1 MYNMNLAELC
11 TPAQIYFVL
20 SLISLVFVIMKRFQ
34 FSTIMMK
41 LITIAI
47 WTWFLN
53 FLCSKG
59 YKSVSWFLV
68 LLPFILIFFGMFFMV
83 REGMEDMIADPK
95 PSGGMVGGCAGT
107 RYGCCTDGKKTKTSA
122 MTPC

>member
-1 MYNMNLAELC
+1 MNLTDLC

-34 FSTIMMK
+34 FSVIMIK
-41 LITIAI
+41 LLTIAV

-68 LLPFILIFFGMFFMV
+68 LLPFIVMALGFIMV
-83 REGMEDMIADPK
+83 MDTVA
-95 PSGGMVGGCAGT
+95 T
-107 RYGCCTDGKKTKTSA
+107 RAPQQRQQQQQQQYRQ
-122 MTPC
+122 

>member
-11 TPAQIYFVL
+11 TPAQVYFVI
-20 SLISLVFVIMKRFQ
+20 SIITLILAIIKQ
-34 FSTIMMK
+34 FKISTIMMK
-41 LITIAI
+41 LVTIAI

-68 LLPFILIFFGMFFMV
+68 LLPFIAMALGFIMV
-83 REGMEDMIADPK
+83 MDTV
-95 PSGGMVGGCAGT
+95 S
-107 RYGCCTDGKKTKTSA
+107 KKA
-122 MTPC
+122 PQQQHR

>member
-11 TPAQIYFVL
+11 TPAQIYFVI
-20 SLISLVFVIMKRFQ
+20 SIITLILAIIKQFK

-41 LITIAI
+41 LITIAV

-68 LLPFILIFFGMFFMV
+68 LLPFIVMALGFI
-83 REGMEDMIADPK
+83 MIMDTVA
-95 PSGGMVGGCAGT
+95 T
-107 RYGCCTDGKKTKTSA
+107 RAPQQQQQQRQMY
-122 MTPC
+122 

>member
-11 TPAQIYFVL
+11 TPAQVYFVI
-20 SLISLVFVIMKRFQ
+20 SIITLILAIIKQ
-34 FSTIMMK
+34 FKISTVMMK
-41 LITIAI
+41 LVTIAI

-68 LLPFILIFFGMFFMV
+68 LLPFIAMALGFIMV
-83 REGMEDMIADPK
+83 MDTVA
-95 PSGGMVGGCAGT
+95 
-107 RYGCCTDGKKTKTSA
+107 KKA
-122 MTPC
+122 PQQQHR

>member
-1 MYNMNLAELC
+1 MNLAELC

-68 LLPFILIFFGMFFMV
+68 LLPFIVMTLGFIMV
-83 REGMEDMIADPK
+83 MDTVA
-95 PSGGMVGGCAGT
+95 
-107 RYGCCTDGKKTKTSA
+107 TKGPQQQQQQRQ
-122 MTPC
+122 MY

>member
-68 LLPFILIFFGMFFMV
+68 LLPFIVMTLGFIMV
-83 REGMEDMIADPK
+83 MDTVA
-95 PSGGMVGGCAGT
+95 
-107 RYGCCTDGKKTKTSA
+107 TKGPQQQQQQQRQ
-122 MTPC
+122 MY

>member
-11 TPAQIYFVL
+11 TPAQIYFVI
-20 SLISLVFVIMKRFQ
+20 SIITLILAVIKQFK

-41 LITIAI
+41 LVTIAV

-68 LLPFILIFFGMFFMV
+68 LLPFIVMALGFI
-83 REGMEDMIADPK
+83 MIMDTAAARAPQQRH
-95 PSGGMVGGCAGT
+95 PQQQQY
-107 RYGCCTDGKKTKTSA
+107 RQ
-122 MTPC
+122 

>member
-1 MYNMNLAELC
+1 MYNMNLSDLC
-11 TPAQIYFVL
+11 TPAQIYFVR
-20 SLISLVFVIMKRFQ
+20 SIITLILAVIKQFK

-41 LITIAI
+41 LVTIAV

-68 LLPFILIFFGMFFMV
+68 LLPFLFITLGFI
-83 REGMEDMIADPK
+83 MIMDTAAARAPQQ
-95 PSGGMVGGCAGT
+95 
-107 RYGCCTDGKKTKTSA
+107 RQQYRQ
-122 MTPC
+122 

>member
-68 LLPFILIFFGMFFMV
+68 LLPFIVMTLGFIMV
-83 REGMEDMIADPK
+83 MDTVA
-95 PSGGMVGGCAGT
+95 
-107 RYGCCTDGKKTKTSA
+107 TKGPQQQQQQRQ
-122 MTPC
+122 MY

>member
-11 TPAQIYFVL
+11 TPAQIYFVI
-20 SLISLVFVIMKRFQ
+20 SIITLILAVIKQFK

-41 LITIAI
+41 LITIAV

-59 YKSVSWFLV
+59 YKAVSWFLV
-68 LLPFILIFFGMFFMV
+68 LLPFL
-83 REGMEDMIADPK
+83 
-95 PSGGMVGGCAGT
+95 
-107 RYGCCTDGKKTKTSA
+107 A
-122 MTPC
+122 MALGFIMLMDTAAARAPQQRHPQQQQYRQ

>member
-1 MYNMNLAELC
+1 MNLAELC

-68 LLPFILIFFGMFFMV
+68 LLPFIVMTLGFIMV
-83 REGMEDMIADPK
+83 MDTVA
-95 PSGGMVGGCAGT
+95 
-107 RYGCCTDGKKTKTSA
+107 TKGPQQQQQQQRQ
-122 MTPC
+122 MY